1 MENSFKFTET
11 FDCDDHMKGHP
22 VAESTI
28 ELCNKLKETVNGG
41 NYKFVVV
48 LNALSNLF
56 TIVAVSAIMTG
67 RLSAKDFL
75 NYFKNS
81 FVSSFKQIAPHV
93 RHDDTDEIVKQ
104 MKDSAGLK

>member
-1 MENSFKFTET
+1 MLSLHSSYKQTR
-11 FDCDDHMKGHP
+11 K
-22 VAESTI
+22 STTDYRFNPRTI
-28 ELCNKLKETVNGG
+28 VTVP
-41 NYKFVVV
+41 
-48 LNALSNLF
+48 LF

-67 RLSAKDFL
+67 RLSVKDFL
-75 NYFKNS
+75 NGFKNS